1 MHGQSN
7 AIDNQL
13 LSDYLCV
20 LSQLQSVYLSLSF
33 LCFAYLAAAAQK
45 NTFSTLIF
53 CPFLNT
59 LDDSDDCETSHL
71 HGEAKLRS
79 AESIVSIC

>member
-45 NTFSTLIF
+45 KHIF
-53 CPFLNT
+53 N
-59 LDDSDDCETSHL
+59 SHL
-71 HGEAKLRS
+71 LPVPEHAG
-79 AESIVSIC
+79 